1 MYESLRTPLKLSLG
15 GLLACLLLYA
25 SYGEPKPLGEWKWVD
40 IFGEG
45 GTALMSGLWAILIL
59 ASRPGGR
66 VTWLLAGGL
75 GAIMLGA
82 WVDCLDEF
90 YRVPAAYPWD
100 NWLESLLTPAGM
112 LLLTGGLYAWR
123 QEQASLNQHLQKR
136 ERLLR
141 EHRAFDRVTELADA
155 DYLRRQIRLEQ
166 GRSPRLPCAL
176 ILLDLDHFHRVNRE
190 HGQLEGDRLL
200 QAVSHLLL
208 LNLRNHDLLCR
219 YAGDRFAML
228 LPETGQAEAER
239 IANHLAAMLGQLTHY
254 PRTGGTPLTISA
266 RVACAIADCQAEPLL
281 NRLNQALEPQAARS
295 PGFARVIAGQRA

>member
-15 GLLACLLLYA
+15 GLLACLRLYA

-176 ILLDLDHFHRVNRE
+176 ILLDLDRFHRVNRE

-228 LPETGQAEAER
+228 LPETGQAEAVR
-239 IANHLAAMLGQLTHY
+239 IAAHLASMLGQLTHY
-254 PRTGGTPLTISA
+254 PRTGGAPLTISA
-266 RVACAIADCQAEPLL
+266 RVACAMADCQAEPLL
-281 NRLNQALEPQAARS
+281 NRLNQALEPQAAAPQR
-295 PGFARVIAGQRA
+295 FAAMTSGQGA

>member
-239 IANHLAAMLGQLTHY
+239 IANHLAACSG
-254 PRTGGTPLTISA
+254 S
-266 RVACAIADCQAEPLL
+266 
-281 NRLNQALEPQAARS
+281 
-295 PGFARVIAGQRA
+295 

>member
-281 NRLNQALEPQAARS
+281 NRLNRALEPQAARS